1 MKKVALSLLAFA
13 LLGAGAFAEDAA
25 PAPTL
30 KFSGYLNAGINA
42 DFAENGTP
50 STYLYSNDEGWKDGS
65 TFKLVG
71 TYDAT
76 TWGYKFRLR
85 ARPIDFT
92 DTVKVLDTNGD
103 KFTATKAG
111 AQSSPLLNYAYGWY
125 KPFDGAKILAGKL
138 ADATISGLDDEGDT
152 PFYYL
157 EGAQIVYTISGLSV
171 SGAVGKRLSKVTND
185 GLLSAFGAKY
195 SLPKTFTVEAHA
207 TTGYDAKQGGLVA
220 LDTSKVGGYAV
231 TASLDA
237 VDGLSLAAG
246 YNVYNVPVTA
256 YSFFDVV
263 GSYTIDKLTVA
274 ATAYD
279 HIDTTWFDITPKV
292 TYAVTDAL
300 TVGTKVEFISADATD
315 DYFGDENSKVFATY
329 IPAVIATYVVG
340 GATTNAYVGYD
351 VTAKVT
357 KTYLDFAF
365 SF

>member
-13 LLGAGAFAEDAA
+13 LLGVGAFAEDAA
-25 PAPTL
+25 PAPAL
-30 KFSGYLNAGINA
+30 KFSGYLNVGVDA
-42 DFAENGTP
+42 DFANDGTA
-50 STYLYSNDEGWKDGS
+50 STYLYSHDENYPDGS

-85 ARPIDFT
+85 ARTIDFAAT
-92 DTVKVLDTNGD
+92 TTVLDTNGD
-103 KFTATKAG
+103 PFNVTTG
-111 AQSSPLLNYAYGWY
+111 GGQSSPLLNYAYGWY
-125 KPFDGAKILAGKL
+125 KPFEGATVLAGKL

-157 EGAQIVYTISGLSV
+157 DGAQVVYTISGLSV
-171 SGAVGKRLSKVTND
+171 SGAAGKRISTVTND

-195 SLPKTFTVEAHA
+195 SLPKVFTVEAHA
-207 TTGYDAKQGGLVA
+207 TTGYNAAKGVLKA
-220 LDTSKVGGYAV
+220 RDTSKIDGYAV

-237 VDGLSLAAG
+237 IEGLSFAAG
-246 YNVYNVPVTA
+246 YNAYNVTLKA
-256 YSFFDVV
+256 NTIFDVV

-279 HIDTTWFDITPKV
+279 HIDTNWFDITPKV
-292 TYAVTDAL
+292 TYAVTDAF
-300 TVGTKVEFISADATD
+300 TIGTKVEFITADATD
-315 DYFGDENSKVFATY
+315 AVFDNQIATY
-329 IPAVIATYVVG
+329 TPAVIASYVVG